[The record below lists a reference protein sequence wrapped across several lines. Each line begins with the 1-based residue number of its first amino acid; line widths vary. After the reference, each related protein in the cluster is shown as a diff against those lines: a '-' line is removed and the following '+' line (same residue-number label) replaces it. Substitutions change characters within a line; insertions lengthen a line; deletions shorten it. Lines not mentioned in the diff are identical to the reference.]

1 MKEGR
6 DPRVFFA
13 AERTLLAWVRTGL
26 TVIGIGFVVSRFGL
40 FLRLMAREAHAA
52 DPGHTST
59 LLGVGFVLLGSA
71 GIAMGV
77 VQFARFVRT
86 LDELDKPAD
95 YRLGWSVVFSGL
107 LAAIGLLLAIY
118 LLVRSGAA

>member
-1 MKEGR
+1 MKDGR

-26 TVIGIGFVVSRFGL
+26 TVVGIGFVVARFGL
-40 FLRLMAREAHAA
+40 FLRLLSREGQTG

-59 LLGVGFVLLGSA
+59 FLGVSFVLLGSV

-77 VQFARFVRT
+77 AQFVRFVRT
-86 LDELDKPAD
+86 LEEVEKPEG
-95 YRLGWSVVFSGL
+95 YRLGWSVAFAAL
-107 LAAIGLLLAIY
+107 LAVTGLLLAIY
-118 LLVRSGAA
+118 LLIRSEAA

>member
-1 MKEGR
+1 MKDGR

-26 TVIGIGFVVSRFGL
+26 TVIGIGFVVARFGL
-40 FLRLMAREAHAA
+40 FLRLMARQANAA

-59 LLGVGFVLLGSA
+59 FLGVCFVLLGSA
-71 GIAMGV
+71 GIAMGI

-86 LDELDKPAD
+86 LDELDKPEG
-95 YRLGWSVVFSGL
+95 YRLGWSIAFSAL
-107 LAAIGLLLAIY
+107 LAAIGLLLALY
-118 LLVRSGAA
+118 LLIRSEAA